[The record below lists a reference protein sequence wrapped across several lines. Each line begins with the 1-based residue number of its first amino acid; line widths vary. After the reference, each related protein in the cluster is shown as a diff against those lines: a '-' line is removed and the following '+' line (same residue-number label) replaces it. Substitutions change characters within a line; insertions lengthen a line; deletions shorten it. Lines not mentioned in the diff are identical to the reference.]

1 MQENLNLVQK
11 LAKIRAM
18 SDAVVKSKRGYN
30 YSYEDITE
38 ILANV
43 TSGMKR
49 YGVTLIP
56 TIIPGTSEVSQ
67 NVVRKTKVDKAG
79 KPYESVTTEMLY
91 SADMLFRWINDENPN
106 ETIEV
111 PWFVTGSQEDPSQAF
126 GSGLTYCTRY
136 FLTSY
141 FQIARADSD
150 VDAYP
155 VVSNWYIGR
164 HQSRIQTEYREVLE
178 QTDCAEIESIRKR
191 AVAYNNT
198 ITPGAAEEAY
208 SQASIRL
215 AAEDYV
221 NQLNVS
227 GSGIMGYVEI
237 PKIGADLPIYH
248 GTGGDSLDRGT
259 GHLLGSSLPVGG
271 GSTHTIITGH
281 SGMASQKMF
290 TDLEQL
296 REGDIFYLHVLDE
309 TLAYEV
315 RAIHTVLP
323 HDTTYLGIEPGEDL
337 CTLVTCTPT
346 GVNTHRL
353 LVQGSRIPY
362 VPTEE
367 TEASAVPHEE
377 NTDSHWEKQYWLGVR
392 LGLAAMV
399 FLTLVAGAVL
409 YIRRNRGRA
418 VHRKGGRYVRK

>member
-1 MQENLNLVQK
+1 
-11 LAKIRAM
+11 M
-18 SDAVVKSKRGYN
+18 SGRKNVKRGRWQ
-30 YSYEDITE
+30 
-38 ILANV
+38 ILLAAV
-43 TSGMKR
+43 
-49 YGVTLIP
+49 
-56 TIIPGTSEVSQ
+56 
-67 NVVRKTKVDKAG
+67 
-79 KPYESVTTEMLY
+79 
-91 SADMLFRWINDENPN
+91 LFLL
-106 ETIEV
+106 
-111 PWFVTGSQEDPSQAF
+111 AL
-126 GSGLTYCTRY
+126 GLT
-136 FLTSY
+136 L
-141 FQIARADSD
+141 
-150 VDAYP
+150 YP

-178 QTDCAEIESIRKR
+178 QTDSAKLDSIRES
-191 AVAYNNT
+191 AVAYNKT

-215 AAEDYV
+215 ASEDYV

-237 PKIGADLPIYH
+237 SKIGADLPIYH
-248 GTGGDSLDRGT
+248 GTGADSLDRGT

-271 GSTHTIITGH
+271 ENTHTIITGH

-323 HDTTYLGIEPGEDL
+323 HDNTTYLGIEPGEDL

-353 LVQGSRIPY
+353 LVRGSRIPY
-362 VPTEE
+362 VPAEE
-367 TEASAVPHEE
+367 TEASAVLHEE
-377 NTDSHWEKQYWLGVR
+377 NTDSRWEKQYWLGVR
-392 LGLAAMV
+392 LGLAAM
-399 FLTLVAGAVL
+399 AAVVL
-409 YIRRNRGRA
+409 LLSVYLFVRKKN
-418 VHRKGGRYVRK
+418 VKKKGGRYVRN